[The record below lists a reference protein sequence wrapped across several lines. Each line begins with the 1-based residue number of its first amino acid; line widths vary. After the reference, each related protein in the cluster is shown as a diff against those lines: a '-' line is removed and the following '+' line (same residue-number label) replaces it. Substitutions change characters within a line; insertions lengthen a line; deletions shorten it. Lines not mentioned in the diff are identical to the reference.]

1 MNILKKCLWVVALGV
16 FLSAPSYAK
25 PAMPALQKMS
35 VATSDG
41 AVTVALRYSAVV
53 PYRVFSLYGG
63 QSYRLVLD
71 TPTLSIPSGALRA
84 GGVVRAVRAGNFKP
98 YIKRTV
104 WEFGRNYRIVSH
116 GYRDGILYV
125 SLTGGMDTQILESRS
140 WGKYLVQSGENVP
153 VVKAKPAT
161 APKNVQKGTKTKP
174 LNATQP
180 KPATQTHTHAHT
192 PVKKQ
197 VAQPTPKKFIPKPKS
212 KNGLKIVVIDAGHG
226 GHDPGAIGVSHAK
239 EKEINLKASY
249 ALRDELEKMKGYKV
263 ILTRNDDTFLELHD
277 RYKVAEKNNADL
289 FISLHA
295 DKLDNPNVRGLSVY
309 SLGYE
314 SLAQRKKD
322 LKNDKNLQKKL
333 SIPDDKKSQNPI
345 VQSILV
351 EKLQDGVAHCS
362 MEFAHRV
369 EEYIKKRSP
378 IKTLPTTTRYGGYA
392 VLKSLQVPAVL
403 VEMGFLSNRTDE
415 RILTTD
421 KFRRQFAFYMA
432 RAIDNYM
439 QNRDKIG
446 CLQ

>member
-1 MNILKKCLWVVALGV
+1 
-16 FLSAPSYAK
+16 
-25 PAMPALQKMS
+25 
-35 VATSDG
+35 
-41 AVTVALRYSAVV
+41 
-53 PYRVFSLYGG
+53 
-63 QSYRLVLD
+63 
-71 TPTLSIPSGALRA
+71 
-84 GGVVRAVRAGNFKP
+84 
-98 YIKRTV
+98 
-104 WEFGRNYRIVSH
+104 
-116 GYRDGILYV
+116 
-125 SLTGGMDTQILESRS
+125 
-140 WGKYLVQSGENVP
+140 
-153 VVKAKPAT
+153 
-161 APKNVQKGTKTKP
+161 
-174 LNATQP
+174 
-180 KPATQTHTHAHT
+180 
-192 PVKKQ
+192 
-197 VAQPTPKKFIPKPKS
+197 
-212 KNGLKIVVIDAGHG
+212 
-226 GHDPGAIGVSHAK
+226 
-239 EKEINLKASY
+239 
-249 ALRDELEKMKGYKV
+249 MKGYKV
-263 ILTRNDDTFLELHD
+263 ILTRDDDTFLELHD

-295 DKLDNPNVRGLSVY
+295 DKLDNPNIRGLSVY

-333 SIPDDKKSQNPI
+333 NIPDDKKSQNPI